1 MRPRSASRSAVILS
15 AAAIAGTVSSF
26 PALAE
31 EVLRTFAPP
40 SPPLSWTVSSAGGP
54 TLKTV
59 LTVDEPGIRGPRYA
73 IAGEVRHRDVHGSGY
88 LEMWSVLPQGQF
100 FTRTLAPEGPMKA
113 LSGSSDWRPFLLPFF
128 NKEGAPPPRQLV
140 VNVALPGAGSV
151 ELRKL
156 RLLQFA
162 EGEDP
167 LAPKGAW
174 WSPRT
179 GGLVGGTF
187 GALLGCFGA
196 LVGWLSS
203 RGRARAFV
211 LAALGTVGAMS
222 LLALAAGFAAW
233 SASQPYA
240 VYYPLLLLGV
250 LGTVIPLGLRPFL
263 KRRYQD
269 LELRRMQ
276 AMDLR

>member
-1 MRPRSASRSAVILS
+1 MSPRSASRSAVILS
-15 AAAIAGTVSSF
+15 AAAIAGALSLS

-31 EVLRTFAPP
+31 ELLRTFAPP
-40 SPPLSWTVSSAGGP
+40 SPPLSWTVSSEGGP

-59 LTVDEPGIRGPRYA
+59 LTVDEPGIRGPRYG
-73 IAGEVRHRDVHGSGY
+73 IAGEVRHRDVQGQGY
-88 LEMWSVLPQGQF
+88 LEMWSVMPQGQY
-100 FTRTLAPEGPMKA
+100 FTRTLAPAGPLKA

-128 NKEGAPPPRQLV
+128 NEKGAPPPRQLV

-151 ELRKL
+151 ELRNL

-162 EGEDP
+162 EDEDP
-167 LAPKGAW
+167 LATKGAW
-174 WSPRT
+174 WGPQT
-179 GGLVGGTF
+179 GGLVGGAF

-211 LAALGTVGAMS
+211 LGALGTVGAMS
-222 LLALAAGFAAW
+222 MLVLAAGLAAW
-233 SASQPYA
+233 SASQPYD
-240 VYYPLLLLGV
+240 VYYPLLLLGF
-250 LGTVIPLGLRPFL
+250 LGTVIPLGLRPSL

>member
-1 MRPRSASRSAVILS
+1 MSPRSARRSVVTLS
-15 AAAIAGTVSSF
+15 ATAIAGALSMS

-40 SPPLSWTVSSAGGP
+40 SPPLSWTVSGEGGP

-59 LTVDEPGIRGPRYA
+59 LTVDEPGIRGPRYG
-73 IAGEVRHRDVHGSGY
+73 IAGEVRHRDVQGNGY
-88 LEMWSVLPQGQF
+88 LEMWSVLPQGRF

-128 NKEGAPPPRQLV
+128 NEKGAPSPRQLV

-151 ELRKL
+151 ELRNL

-162 EGEDP
+162 EGEDA
-167 LAPKGAW
+167 LATKGAW
-174 WSPRT
+174 WGPQT
-179 GGLVGGTF
+179 AGLVGGTF

-196 LVGWLSS
+196 LIGWLSS

-211 LAALGTVGAMS
+211 LAALGTVGALS
-222 LLALAAGFAAW
+222 LLALAAGLAAL
-233 SASQPYA
+233 SASQPYD

-250 LGTVIPLGLRPFL
+250 LGTVIPLGLRPSL

>member
-1 MRPRSASRSAVILS
+1 VSPRSASRSVVFLS
-15 AAAIAGTVSSF
+15 AAVIAGALSRS
-26 PALAE
+26 PASAE
-31 EVLRTFAPP
+31 EVIRTFAPP
-40 SPPLSWTVSSAGGP
+40 SPPLSWTVSSEGGP

-59 LTVDEPGIRGPRYA
+59 LTVEEPGIRGPRYG
-73 IAGEVRHRDVHGSGY
+73 IAGDVRHRDVQGNGY
-88 LEMWSVLPQGQF
+88 LEMWSVLPQGRY
-100 FTRTLAPEGPMKA
+100 FTRTLAPQGPMKA
-113 LSGSSDWRPFLLPFF
+113 LSGSSDWRPFLLPFS
-128 NKEGAPPPRQLV
+128 NEKGAPPPRQLV

-151 ELRKL
+151 ELRNL
-156 RLLQFA
+156 RLVQFA
-162 EGEDP
+162 DGEDA

-174 WSPRT
+174 WGPQT

-196 LVGWLSS
+196 LIGWLSS

-222 LLALAAGFAAW
+222 ILVLAAGLAAW
-233 SASQPYA
+233 SASQPYD

-250 LGTVIPLGLRPFL
+250 LGTVIPLGLRPSL